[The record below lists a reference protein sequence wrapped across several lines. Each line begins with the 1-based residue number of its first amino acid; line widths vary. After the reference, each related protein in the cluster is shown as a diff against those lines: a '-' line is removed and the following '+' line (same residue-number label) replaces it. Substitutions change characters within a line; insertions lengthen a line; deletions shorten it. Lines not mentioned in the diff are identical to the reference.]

1 MVEISSSGSG
11 EGLTGA
17 HPSRVRA
24 GGYSTD
30 PVAGGPA
37 TPLDENVVARE
48 APLNGP
54 FRATATR
61 SAATRA
67 GFGAR

>member
-30 PVAGGPA
+30 PMAGGRA
-37 TPLDENVVARE
+37 TPLDENALARE
-48 APLNGP
+48 APP
-54 FRATATR
+54 
-61 SAATRA
+61 
-67 GFGAR
+67 